1 LTKVPKTEKSQPL
14 QQMLWENWISACR
27 ILKPCLST
35 CTSINPKWIEG
46 LNIRS
51 ETLKLMQ
58 ERAENTMALIIIGNN
73 FLNRMQMAQQLR
85 DRIDKWNYLKLRS
98 FCTRKQMVWRGSP
111 QNGRKALP
119 DTHLTRD

>member
-1 LTKVPKTEKSQPL
+1 
-14 QQMLWENWISACR
+14 MLWENWISACR

-98 FCTRKQMVWRGSP
+98 FCTRKQMV
-111 QNGRKALP
+111 
-119 DTHLTRD
+119 